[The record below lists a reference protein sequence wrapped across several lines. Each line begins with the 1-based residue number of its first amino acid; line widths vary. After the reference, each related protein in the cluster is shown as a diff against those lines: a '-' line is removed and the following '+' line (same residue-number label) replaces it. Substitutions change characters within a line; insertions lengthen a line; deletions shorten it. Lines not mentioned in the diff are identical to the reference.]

1 MMAIDKSQI
10 EDAIARA
17 PTEAQ
22 ASAIDKVLS
31 ERRRVARMRAAAA
44 IRIGDDA
51 PWMILRVS
59 TNEIRV
65 RDDML
70 AADIEALVPM
80 KKAKQIRRRGILMPV
95 RMQSVL
101 PGYMLVRCPLTNDA
115 MAGVMS
121 FEGAYELLG
130 GYGNPFLISAEKVRD
145 FNKKAEEGLFDDER
159 PVSLYSHLK
168 KVEIVEGPFAGFH
181 ADVVTPVGAGS
192 GTAVVEIVIF
202 GAPRPMILPLASLRP
217 L

>member
-10 EDAIARA
+10 EDAIARM

-22 ASAIDKVLS
+22 ASAIDKIIA
-31 ERRRVARMRAAAA
+31 ERKRIARMRSAAA
-44 IRIGDDA
+44 IRTGDDA

-59 TNEIRV
+59 THELKV
-65 RDDML
+65 RDEML
-70 AADIEALVPM
+70 AGDIEALVPM
-80 KKAKQIRRRGILMPV
+80 KKAKQIRRRGILMPA

-115 MAGVMS
+115 MAGLMS
-121 FEGAYELLG
+121 FDGVYELLG
-130 GYGNPFLISAEKVRD
+130 GYGNPFLMNAEKVRD
-145 FNKKAEEGLFDDER
+145 FNKKAEEGFFDDER
-159 PVSLYSHLK
+159 PISLYSHLK
-168 KVEIVEGPFAGFH
+168 KVDIVEGPFAGFQ

-192 GTAVVEIVIF
+192 GTAVVEIIIF
-202 GAPRPMILPLASLRP
+202 GAPRPVILPLASLRP